1 MNRENKDS
9 YTNSSVTLKK
19 ITRRNV
25 EQILNLRVKPRQRSL
40 VAPNAKS
47 IAVAHYERGSWM
59 RGIYLGDEPIGFVL
73 LIDSTLKR
81 KRIMSEKSFL
91 YLWRFMI
98 DGRYQGKGYGR
109 IALDLIIEYAKNRP
123 NVKEITLHHETGKGN
138 AGEFYKKVGFKHTG
152 KTLENELEMKLD
164 LN

>member
-1 MNRENKDS
+1 MNIENRNS
-9 YTNSSVTLKK
+9 YTNSNVSLKK

-25 EQILNLRVKPRQRSL
+25 EQILNLRVKPGQRFL

-47 IAVAHYERGSWM
+47 IALAHYERGTWM
-59 RGIYLGDEPIGFVL
+59 RGIYLGNEPIGFVL

-81 KRIMSEKSFL
+81 KRVMSEKSFL

-98 DGRYQGKGYGR
+98 DGRYQGNGYGR
-109 IALDLIIEYAKNRP
+109 RALELVIEYAKSRP

-152 KTLENELEMKLD
+152 KTHENELEMMLT